1 MYAGRSEAVGQCCP
15 TVEGHCWTQR
25 LSQVNQYRY
34 RYCLLAKILVCTKC
48 SLFCSHSV
56 EVEAQ
61 KSRVQSN
68 SIVNKGTALIRK
80 CVNWNWEMQR
90 VFCIKFYDFLCRKH
104 KLLVYSRYVFN
115 EASWRWNFVPPPPSF
130 ACLCSSFRPF
140 FMTLSLYWQC
150 KCYIGQVICW
160 VTAERVHKHSY
171 LSLHSSQ

>member
-1 MYAGRSEAVGQCCP
+1 MTQP
-15 TVEGHCWTQR
+15 TVYMSALCCVCRKEWSCRTV
-25 LSQVNQYRY
+25 LSNSWRPLLDPTTISGKPVQVH
-34 RYCLLAKILVCTKC
+34 RYCLLANFLVCTKC

-80 CVNWNWEMQR
+80 CVNWSWEMQR

-115 EASWRWNFVPPPPSF
+115 EASWRWNFVPPP
-130 ACLCSSFRPF
+130 LFRV
-140 FMTLSLYWQC
+140 SLFQFSPLFHDA
-150 KCYIGQVICW
+150 VPLLT
-160 VTAERVHKHSY
+160 V
-171 LSLHSSQ
+171 